1 MEKNLRT
8 LFKKAQAKQVRLLA
22 PDFIFLE
29 IVNALRYSLK
39 EESLA
44 QQTLRHILEFPLKL
58 AHLSSADY
66 KLILN
71 LAWNNKTT
79 SYDSAYHYLAIAR
92 NGDFLTFDKAYYT
105 LTKRL
110 NHIELLE

>member
-1 MEKNLRT
+1 MKRYIIDASVILNYALKKNKTLEKNLRT

-44 QQTLRHILEFPLKL
+44 QQTLRHIF
-58 AHLSSADY
+58 
-66 KLILN
+66 
-71 LAWNNKTT
+71 
-79 SYDSAYHYLAIAR
+79 
-92 NGDFLTFDKAYYT
+92 
-105 LTKRL
+105 
-110 NHIELLE
+110 